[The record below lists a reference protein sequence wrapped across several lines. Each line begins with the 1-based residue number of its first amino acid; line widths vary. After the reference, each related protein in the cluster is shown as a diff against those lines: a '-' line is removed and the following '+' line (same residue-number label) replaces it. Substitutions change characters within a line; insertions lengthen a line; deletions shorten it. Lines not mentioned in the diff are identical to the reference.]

1 MLIAVKVKKP
11 FVLIA
16 CILLCFFT
24 AKLSHAQSLGDPV
37 VKITFGSGTASRAG
51 ALSADS
57 GSTTYSYSG
66 SGQIGENVYT
76 ITNQSNTTVH
86 GGFVTSYDH
95 DYETTGNTNGYMMV
109 VNGNI
114 QAGTVFTRKVPGLCG
129 NTQYQFGVWIKN
141 VLQSGGILPNMVF
154 HIYAADGVTEL
165 GTGVSTGDVP
175 SGNVWHN
182 YTANFS
188 LPAGTGDVIIKLV
201 SNASGTQGN
210 DFAVDDI
217 TFSPYGSTVSAV
229 FTQTTS
235 SAESTCAGST
245 QTYTIKATSTLAS
258 GYVQKLQIYINGA
271 WKDLSTASTAT
282 TYTVTP
288 PTTAGTYKY
297 RLVSAIS
304 DNITSANCVVA
315 SNNLTLTVTAS
326 PVAAFTLPDATCLGS
341 PTLFTD
347 ASTTN
352 GTTIQS
358 WLWDFGDGQTSAL
371 KSPSHTYATAGTYKV
386 TLTVAGNTGCTPSSS
401 SKTISINSL
410 PVAAF
415 SFTTPDC
422 LTKAVTITD
431 QSTTGAGTTALA
443 TWLWDYGDGT
453 TETKT
458 TNAPFQHLYGAAGT
472 YTIKLTVTN
481 SGGCAAI
488 ISKKITVSPLPLVA
502 FSTPDVCLA
511 DASATFTDNSTIADN
526 TSAGFSYLW
535 NFGDANATA
544 ANPNTSTQKNPS
556 HKYTQAAVYQV
567 TLTVTSASSCVSTL
581 TKSFTV
587 NGSIPVAAF
596 TVANNN
602 TLCSDQQVAFTNTS
616 TVDFGSITKLE
627 WYYDYGNNP
636 STAITDDNPT
646 FGKVYYHTY
655 TAFHTPA
662 TQNYQVRL
670 VAYSGGTCV
679 SISDKTIS
687 LLAVPQ
693 IAFTAPAAVCVNGG
707 TVQLTAQEVAGV
719 PGSGVYMGTGVNS
732 TGLFDP
738 ATAGVGTYNISYT
751 YTASN
756 ACPVTASQTITVSP
770 IPVITAGPDITVLS
784 GGSAKL
790 PATASGNGLS
800 YLWSPATYLDDATK
814 LNPTVSPLQ
823 DITYT
828 LTVTNSEGC
837 PITGQVKVSVLQGP
851 VVPNTFTPNGDGV
864 NDQWNIKYL
873 DTYTDCTVEVY
884 NRYGARLFASLGYTV
899 PWDGTYNGAA
909 VPGGVYYYIINPKH
923 GRSTLSGSVT
933 ILR

>member
-1 MLIAVKVKKP
+1 MLIALKVKKLI
-11 FVLIA
+11 VLIT
-16 CILLCFFT
+16 CLLLLFCRQT
-24 AKLSHAQSLGDPV
+24 HAQSLGDPV

-57 GSTTYSYSG
+57 GSTTYSYSA
-66 SGQIGENVYT
+66 SGQIGENAYT

-95 DYETTGNTNGYMMV
+95 DYETTGSTSGYMMV

-165 GTGVSTGDVP
+165 GSGVSTGDVP

-182 YTANFS
+182 YIANFS
-188 LPAGTGDVIIKLV
+188 LPAGTGDVVIKLV

-229 FTQTTS
+229 FSQSTNA
-235 SAESTCAGST
+235 AESNCAGSA
-245 QTYTIKATSTLAS
+245 QTYTIKATSTLGS
-258 GYVQKLQIYINGA
+258 GYVQKLQMYVNGV
-271 WKDLSTASTAT
+271 WIDLSAAGTAT
-282 TYTVTP
+282 TYSITS
-288 PTTAGTYKY
+288 PTTAGTYRY

-315 SNNLTLTVTAS
+315 SNNLTLTVTPS
-326 PVAAFTLPDATCLGS
+326 PVAAFTAPDATCLGAA
-341 PTLFTD
+341 TQFTD
-347 ASTTN
+347 VSITN

-371 KSPSHTYATAGTYKV
+371 KNPAHTYAAAGAYKV
-386 TLTVAGNTGCTPSSS
+386 TLTVAGNTGCTASVAT
-401 SKTISINSL
+401 KTISISSL
-410 PVAAF
+410 PVASF
-415 SFTTPDC
+415 SFSTPDC
-422 LTKAVTITD
+422 LTKAATITD
-431 QSTTGAGTTALA
+431 QSTTGTGTTLT
-443 TWLWDYGDGT
+443 TWLWDYGDGS

-458 TNAPFQHLYGAAGT
+458 TAAAFQHLYAAAGT

-481 SGGCAAI
+481 SGGCTAI
-488 ISKKITVSPLPLVA
+488 ATKKITVSPLPVVA
-502 FSTPDVCLA
+502 FTTPDVCLA

-526 TSAGFSYLW
+526 TADSFTYLW
-535 NFGDANATA
+535 NFGDANTSA
-544 ANPNTSTQKNPS
+544 ANSNTSTQKKPS
-556 HKYTQAAVYQV
+556 HKYTKADVYQV
-567 TLTVTSASSCVSTL
+567 TLTVTSANGCVSTL

-596 TVANNN
+596 TVANPA
-602 TLCSDQQVAFTNTS
+602 TLCSDHQVVFTNTS

-627 WYYDYGNNP
+627 WYYDYGNN
-636 STAITDDNPT
+636 STAAVIDDNPT
-646 FGKVYYHTY
+646 YGKAYYHSY

-679 SISDKTIS
+679 SVMDKTITQ
-687 LLAVPQ
+687 LAVPQ
-693 IAFTAPAAVCVNGG
+693 LSFTAQSAVCVNGG
-707 TVQLTAQEVAGV
+707 AVQFTAAETAGV
-719 PGSGVYMGTGVNS
+719 PGAGIYTGTGVS
-732 TGLFDP
+732 SGGLFDP
-738 ATAGVGTYNISYT
+738 AVAGLGTFSISYT
-751 YTASN
+751 YTAAN
-756 ACPVTASQTITVSP
+756 ACPVTASQAITVSP
-770 IPVITAGPDITVLS
+770 IPVITVGPDITVLS

-790 PATASGNGLS
+790 PATASGNGLT
-800 YLWSPATYLDDATK
+800 YLWSPVTYLDDATK
-814 LNPTVSPLQ
+814 LNPTISPLQ

-828 LTVTNSEGC
+828 LTATNSEGC
-837 PITGQVKVSVLQGP
+837 QVSGQLKVSVLQGP

-873 DTYTDCTVEVY
+873 DTYTNCTVEVY
-884 NRYGARLFASLGYTV
+884 NRYGARLFASIGYTV
-899 PWDGTYNGAA
+899 PWDGTYNGSA

-923 GRSTLSGSVT
+923 GRGTLSGSLTV
-933 ILR
+933 LR